1 MEDKKI
7 NFPQTEEELSKL
19 NNALLMLSAA
29 LDLKIQNAK
38 KIKENSAEILA
49 EKDRQIEQLKTS
61 SAKALRGMEEIINK
75 LTSTMEKNGSG
86 NNNN

>member
-7 NFPQTEEELSKL
+7 NFPQTEEALSKL
-19 NNALLMLSAA
+19 NNALLTLSAA

-38 KIKENSAEILA
+38 KIKESSAEILA

-75 LTSTMEKNGSG
+75 LTSVMEKNGSG